1 MSPSSGPVY
10 RVGEL
15 AKLTGVTVRTLHHY
29 DEIGL
34 LVPTQRT
41 GSDYRQYGTADVA
54 RLQQILSLR
63 QLGFALDEIARVLA
77 NPGADLLTV
86 LRLHLENARK
96 ALAAQQKLCDRL
108 ELLTDILARA
118 DSVSPDQYLKTVEAT
133 IMAENH
139 FNLPPDELAA
149 LQAHWA
155 KFSQA
160 DIESVQ
166 NEWPVLIGKM
176 QAAMD
181 AGLDPKSAEVQALAA
196 RSKELV
202 AMFTGGNPSVHGQL
216 KTKYETDP
224 ALQQKTGWTPE
235 LMAYMAKA
243 DA

>member
-1 MSPSSGPVY
+1 MAATSGPYY

-34 LVPTQRT
+34 LTPSQRT
-41 GSDYRQYGTADVA
+41 GSDYRQYTPADVA

-96 ALAAQQKLCDRL
+96 ALAAQRKLCDRL
-108 ELLTDILARA
+108 ELLTDVLARA
-118 DSVSPDQYLKTVEAT
+118 DIVSPDHYLKTVEAT

-149 LQAHWA
+149 LQSHWA
-155 KFSQA
+155 KYSPA
-160 DIESVQ
+160 DIEAAQ

-176 QAAMD
+176 RAAMD
-181 AGLDPKSAEVQALAA
+181 ASTDPKSPEVRALAA

-202 AMFTGGNPSVHGQL
+202 AMFTGGNAAVNDQL
-216 KTKYETDP
+216 KQKYEADP
-224 ALQQKTGWTPE
+224 ALQAKTGWTPE

-243 DA
+243 DE

>member
-34 LVPTQRT
+34 LTPTQRT

-96 ALAAQQKLCDRL
+96 ALAAQRKLCDRL

-133 IMAENH
+133 IMTENH
-139 FNLPPDELAA
+139 FNLPPDEHAA
-149 LQAHWA
+149 LLAHWA

-160 DIESVQ
+160 DIEAVQ
-166 NEWPVLIGKM
+166 NEWPVLIAKM

-181 AGLDPKSAEVQALAA
+181 AGLDPKSDEVKALAA
-196 RSKELV
+196 RRWELV
-202 AMFTGGNPSVHGQL
+202 AMFTGGNQGVSDQL
-216 KTKYETDP
+216 KEKYRTDP
-224 ALQQKTGWTPE
+224 ALRAKTGLSE
-235 LMAYMAKA
+235 ALMDYMAKA
-243 DA
+243 DG

>member
-1 MSPSSGPVY
+1 MAASSGPFY

-41 GSDYRQYGTADVA
+41 GSDYRQYTPADVA

-86 LRLHLENARK
+86 LRLHLEKARQV
-96 ALAAQQKLCDRL
+96 LAAQHQLCDRL
-108 ELLTDILARA
+108 ERLTAALERA
-118 DSVSPDQYLKTVEAT
+118 DIVSPDQYLRTVEAT

-139 FNLPPDELAA
+139 FNLPPDEHAA

-155 KFSQA
+155 KFSPA
-160 DIESVQ
+160 DIEAVQ
-166 NEWPVLIGKM
+166 NEWPVLVGQM

-181 AGLDPKSAEVQALAA
+181 AGTDPKSPEVQALSA

-202 AMFTGGNPSVHGQL
+202 ALFTGGSQSVHGQL
-216 KTKYETDP
+216 KQKYDTDP
-224 ALQQKTGWTPE
+224 ALQAKTGWTPE

-243 DA
+243 DG